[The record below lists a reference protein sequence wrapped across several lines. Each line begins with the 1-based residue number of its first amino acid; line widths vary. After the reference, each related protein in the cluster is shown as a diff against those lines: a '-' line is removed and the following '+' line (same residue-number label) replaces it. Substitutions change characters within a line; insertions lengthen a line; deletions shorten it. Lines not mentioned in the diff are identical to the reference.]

1 VALEHFPHM
10 IAPQMPALSWDFL
23 RRFRRDQETGEIIDL
38 YRSAF

>member
-1 VALEHFPHM
+1 
-10 IAPQMPALSWDFL
+10 MPALSWDFL